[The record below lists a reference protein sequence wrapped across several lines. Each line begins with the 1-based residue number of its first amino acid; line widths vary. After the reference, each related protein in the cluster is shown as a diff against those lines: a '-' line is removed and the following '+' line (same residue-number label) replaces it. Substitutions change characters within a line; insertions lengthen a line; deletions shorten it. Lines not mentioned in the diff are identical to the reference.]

1 MNKGTLIG
9 FISSDINSKEMKL
22 KAGGTVKRVS
32 FNIACQRKGK
42 NAGADFPRLIAFGR
56 TAEVIEQYLTKG
68 RGAIIQFHVQTSSYT
83 DKTGQKVYS
92 TDLVCDEVE
101 FVPVK
106 RNDDTKT
113 ESNYSTPDDFPPSAP
128 EEYTSN
134 FNNIDDDI
142 GELPF
147 R

>member
-68 RGAIIQFHVQTSSYT
+68 RGAIIQFHVQTGNYT
-83 DKTGQKVYS
+83 DKTGQKVYT

-113 ESNYSTPDDFPPSAP
+113 ESNYSTPDNFPPSAP